1 MFPNT
6 PGRWPSRIVTLLVWL
21 AAGASAAYWGLKLS
35 ASSSG
40 ARATPLAAS
49 GAAPAD
55 PAMVAYLLGVRAQAV
70 SDAPVAAAPNR
81 FLLTGVIAN
90 HTRQGAA
97 LISVDGKP
105 PKPYRVG
112 AQVDTGLILQ
122 SVGPR
127 RAVLAQSADGPAAF
141 TLDLPLKK

>member
-1 MFPNT
+1 MFPNAPT
-6 PGRWPSRIVTLLVWL
+6 RWPARIVTLLVWL
-21 AAGASAAYWGLKLS
+21 AAGASVAYWGLKLS
-35 ASSSG
+35 ASSG
-40 ARATPLAAS
+40 PRAMPVMAPGAAS
-49 GAAPAD
+49 AD
-55 PAMVAYLLGVRAQAV
+55 PAMVAYLLGVRAQAAP
-70 SDAPVAAAPNR
+70 DAPVAAAPNR
-81 FLLTGVIAN
+81 FQLAGVIAS

-112 AQVDTGLILQ
+112 AQVDAGLILQ

-127 RAVLAQSADGPAAF
+127 RAVLAASNDGPAAF